1 MTIKVTLRLKPVS
14 FWPAGT
20 TALETMPRMDQALVW
35 LSTCVPDLARWT
47 AYLLR
52 MTALGCFAL
61 GSWRFAYDLKL
72 AQPFFLSEGILSHWQ
87 TYLAFTGGCALLAS
101 QCAKLAPEGAARRV
115 LRVDDQTDAP
125 VVWHARQFARPLEQ
139 TE

>member
-1 MTIKVTLRLKPVS
+1 MTIKVTLKLKPITFV
-14 FWPAGT
+14 
-20 TALETMPRMDQALVW
+20 TAESLPYVDQALVW
-35 LSTCVPDLARWT
+35 LGTFVPDLARWT
-47 AYLLR
+47 AYVLR

-61 GSWRFAYDLKL
+61 AAWRFGYDLKL

-87 TYLAFTGGCALLAS
+87 TYLAFTGAAALVAA

-115 LRVDDQTDAP
+115 LHTDDHSSAP
-125 VVWHARQFARPLEQ
+125 VVWHHRQFARPLEQ